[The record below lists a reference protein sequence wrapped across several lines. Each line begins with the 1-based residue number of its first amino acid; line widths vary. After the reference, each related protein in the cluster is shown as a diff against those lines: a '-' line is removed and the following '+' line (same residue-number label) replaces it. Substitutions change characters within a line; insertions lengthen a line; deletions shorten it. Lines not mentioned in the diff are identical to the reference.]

1 MYQTI
6 LDVIFVI
13 WLLVITILLLTRKN
27 VIIVKS
33 KRKVGRNKRRYIV
46 FRVVGQG
53 ELSPRALETS
63 VREAVKELVGRMW
76 LEISDPHVIFYNPSN
91 MSGIISTNRLG
102 YRAVLASM
110 PLVKSVSGTEVLL
123 VPFKTTGSL
132 KKAKSLIRSG

>member
-76 LEISDPHVIFYNPSN
+76 LEISDPHVIF
-91 MSGIISTNRLG
+91 ITHQI
-102 YRAVLASM
+102 
-110 PLVKSVSGTEVLL
+110 
-123 VPFKTTGSL
+123 
-132 KKAKSLIRSG
+132 